1 MPIQR
6 PSMLIAVTI
15 SKLKTFSSVTYI
27 FIYAAL
33 VIYSPF
39 CLEHYLLGLY
49 TKSNLLVAI
58 LLWKVFDVERDR

>member
-15 SKLKTFSSVTYI
+15 SKLKTFSSVTHI

-39 CLEHYLLGLY
+39 SLEHYLLGLY

-58 LLWKVFDVERDR
+58 LL